1 LIGVYMKSVI
11 PDVPQ
16 FDDSETRLQLQFK
29 NTRAQGTV
37 EDEVVVAF
45 G

>member
-1 LIGVYMKSVI
+1 VI
-11 PDVPQ
+11 PDVPE
-16 FDDSETRLQLQFK
+16 FEDSETRLQWRFK
-29 NTRAQGTV
+29 DTRAQGTV